1 MTFVNEPAALNRV
14 DLHTHS
20 ALSDGVLSP
29 SALVAQARRAGIG
42 WLGLTDHDTLAGL
55 PEAESAADLAGI
67 ELIRGVELSAD
78 EGEVEVHVL
87 GYFVPEH
94 APELAKALTRFAGD
108 RADRIYLIVEKL
120 IGQGVKI
127 TQKRVQEIAG
137 RGSIGRPHIARAMI
151 EAGYGETMNEI
162 FNGYLAPGRPAFVPS
177 KPLAPEDAVRLLR
190 ESGAAPVL
198 AHPHSTGDIP
208 AMLTRLKPMGLAGLE
223 CFYGEY
229 DQTTRTALARLADE
243 WNLIPTG
250 GSDYHG
256 PNFKPG
262 RDLGG
267 PDVPRSSV
275 EKLRAAASV

>member
-1 MTFVNEPAALNRV
+1 MTVVNEPAELNRV
-14 DLHTHS
+14 DLHAHS

-55 PEAESAADLAGI
+55 AEAHSAADLAGI

-78 EGEVEVHVL
+78 EDEVEIHIL
-87 GYFVPEH
+87 GYFVPES
-94 APELAKALTRFAGD
+94 APELAKALTQFAGD

-137 RGSIGRPHIARAMI
+137 RGSMGRPHIARAMI

-162 FNGYLAPGRPAFVPS
+162 FKGYLAPGRPAFVPA

-198 AHPHSTGDIP
+198 AHPHSVGDIP
-208 AMLTRLKPMGLAGLE
+208 AMLTRLMPTGLVGLE

-229 DQTTRTALARLADE
+229 DPPKRTALAKLADE
-243 WNLIPTG
+243 WSLIPTG

-275 EKLRAAASV
+275 ERLRAAASS